1 LTAPHPDRGWALVT
15 GAARR
20 IGRALALAAAKAGFD
35 VVVHYGAS
43 KSDAAETVR
52 LITQLGRRARSAAA
66 DLRDPTSAGALIG
79 AAEGPL
85 TLLVNSASIFEDDK
99 IETVSAESLD
109 AHRAVN
115 LRAPVTLARAFAEA
129 LPSDRSGLIVNIL
142 DQRVWRLTPQFFS
155 YTLSKAA
162 LWTATRT
169 MAQALGP
176 RIRVNAIG
184 PGPTLPSIHQ
194 SAAQFA
200 AEGAASLLGRG
211 PTPEDVAAAL
221 TYLIDASSVT
231 GQKIAVDGG
240 QHLAW
245 RTPDV
250 IAD

>member
-1 LTAPHPDRGWALVT
+1 MTAPHPDRGWALVT

-35 VVVHYGAS
+35 VVVHYGS
-43 KSDAAETVR
+43 SQSDAAETVR
-52 LITQLGRRARSAAA
+52 LVTQLGRRAKLAAA

-109 AHRAVN
+109 AHMAVN
-115 LRAPVTLARAFAEA
+115 LRAPVMLSRAFAEA

-231 GQKIAVDGG
+231 GQMIAVDGG